1 MGVSIVFYGNIRGL
15 DSGVPQVVEMRSELS
30 VEVVRWCRETQGVH
44 PGLWSKR
51 RVSRLDG
58 HFHRTNMEKYG
69 KIWNNIWNNIW
80 KNMEQ
85 HMEKYGKMMTDR
97 WISGCWYPNFQQTQ
111 VVLMDFRPML
121 GCGEFFSGRN
131 HIVPYVPIFSQKCS
145 QKCPIFSLP
154 HDFPMVFCEF
164 PIIVL
169 WISEKNP
176 LRFQEEGEPGPKDR
190 FPERNGGSFSG
201 VWGSLGQC
209 GKSMVKST

>member
-1 MGVSIVFYGNIRGL
+1 
-15 DSGVPQVVEMRSELS
+15 
-30 VEVVRWCRETQGVH
+30 
-44 PGLWSKR
+44 
-51 RVSRLDG
+51 
-58 HFHRTNMEKYG
+58 MEKYG
-69 KIWNNIWNNIW
+69 KNMEQHMEKYGKIW

-111 VVLMDFRPML
+111 VVLMDFRPMV

-154 HDFPMVFCEF
+154 HDFPMMFCEF

-169 WISEKNP
+169 
-176 LRFQEEGEPGPKDR
+176 
-190 FPERNGGSFSG
+190 
-201 VWGSLGQC
+201 
-209 GKSMVKST
+209 